1 MAPSSVH
8 NRLIGYFSRLE
19 RLGLGR
25 PKLQQAGLSL
35 PQFGLLACLWREPG
49 LHAHEVAEQLGVTM
63 PTVSVALRRLEKGG
77 WLRRRPDPDDKRSM
91 RLYLSPKASQVAR
104 QVGNRRKRYI
114 QEFLEAL
121 SANEQEQLLTLLDKA
136 ITHLEIKRARN
147 PRGSTGVYH

>member
-8 NRLIGYFSRLE
+8 DRLIGHFSRLE

-49 LHAHEVAEQLGVTM
+49 LHAREVAEKLGVTM
-63 PTVSVALRRLEKGG
+63 PTVSVALRRLEQGG
-77 WLRRRPDPDDKRSM
+77 WLHRRPDPEDKRSA
-91 RLYLSPKASQVAR
+91 RLYLSPKASLVAK

-114 QEFLEAL
+114 NEFLEAL
-121 SANEQEQLLTLLDKA
+121 STDEQEQLLNLLDKA
-136 ITHLEIKRARN
+136 ITHLESKRKPA
-147 PRGSTGVYH
+147 TQKAAQA